1 MPQIAIFDVQGAR
14 TVLELDP
21 GRRYSIGRAES
32 NDIGL
37 ADPRLSRRHAEL
49 FFRDGSW
56 QIADCGSS
64 NGTWVDGQRLDAPL
78 ILGHGKR
85 IVLGDCSLLFE
96 SVEERS
102 EKVVF
107 SDRPLAGAGTVMLSA
122 EQAMA
127 AVKTARIAAGDEAEL
142 ERIRRRYGAVE
153 KANLELLAHE
163 PLDVLLEKILD
174 LVFEAVKPDR
184 AALLCTDDD
193 GKLVCQAFRG
203 KGEQEM
209 SISRTIARTVMDE
222 RVSVLTADAQS
233 DERFAGGASIA
244 VQGIRGV
251 MAAPLWNNR
260 EVIGLVY
267 TDSRLAATRFSEDDL
282 RLLTML
288 ANVAAI
294 QIRNAHLFEEQL
306 EKQRFEREANAAA
319 KVQKR
324 LLPAESPELEGYEFV
339 GYNTPCYEAGGDY
352 FDCVSVGPQ
361 RETIV
366 LADVAGKGMGAA
378 LLMAGVH
385 ATFHARVGEDVAPHD
400 LVRQLNAGVARS
412 APLDRFVTLF
422 LIDLDRAGHRLTY
435 VNAGHAPSPILVRAS
450 GEMTDLVAGGP
461 PLGIVP
467 GFEYPAV
474 ELELQ
479 PGDFVFVCSDGL
491 TDTENPEGEM
501 FGDERLRDLLAGLA
515 GRSVAE
521 VRRAVDEQL
530 QAFSRGAAQSDDL
543 TLLAV
548 RRKS

>member
-1 MPQIAIFDVQGAR
+1 MPNITINDGQGNR

-21 GRRYSIGRAES
+21 VRRYSIGRAEES
-32 NDIGL
+32 DIEL
-37 ADPRLSRRHAEL
+37 PDPRLSRRHAEL
-49 FFRDGSW
+49 FFRDGNW
-56 QIADCGSS
+56 QVADCGSS
-64 NGTWVDGQRLDAPL
+64 NGTWVDGKRLESPL
-78 ILGHGKR
+78 NLGNGTQ
-85 IVLGDCSLLFE
+85 IVLGDCSLFYE
-96 SVEERS
+96 AAEERTD
-102 EKVVF
+102 KVVF

-122 EQAMA
+122 EQALA
-127 AVKTARIAAGDEAEL
+127 TAKTTRVAAGDDAEL
-142 ERIRRRYGAVE
+142 EKIRGRYGVVE

-193 GKLVCQAFRG
+193 GELVCQAFRG
-203 KGEQEM
+203 EGEQEM
-209 SISRTIARTVMDE
+209 SISRTIARNVMDE
-222 RVSVLTADAQS
+222 RVSVLAADAQS

-251 MAAPLWNNR
+251 MAVPLWNNK

-267 TDSRLAATRFSEDDL
+267 ADSRLASTRFCEDDL

-288 ANVAAI
+288 GNVAAI

-306 EKQRFEREANAAA
+306 EKKRFEREAQAAA
-319 KVQKR
+319 NVQQR
-324 LLPAESPELEGYEFV
+324 LLPTESPQLAGYEFV

-352 FDCVSVGPQ
+352 FDCVSVGPE
-361 RETIV
+361 REIIV

-385 ATFHARVGEDVAPHD
+385 ATFHACVGADVAPRE
-400 LVRQLNAGVARS
+400 LVSRLNEGVSRS
-412 APLDRFVTLF
+412 APNDRFVTLF

-435 VNAGHAPSPILVRAS
+435 VNAGHAPPPILVRAS
-450 GEMTDLVAGGP
+450 GEMVNLVAEGP

-467 GFEYPAV
+467 GFEYPASD
-474 ELELQ
+474 LELQ

-491 TDTENPEGEM
+491 TDTEDPEQEQ
-501 FGDERLRDLLAGLA
+501 FGDKRLHDLLAGLA
-515 GRSVAE
+515 GRPVAE
-521 VRRAVDEQL
+521 VRRAIDEQL

-543 TLLAV
+543 TLIAV
-548 RRKS
+548 QRSK